1 MHQRLVGTHP
11 AFFARMH
18 TDIIETE
25 DPALLRR
32 RARGAITRVEVVR
45 RVARVVDYL
54 FGVLYGLLA
63 VRFALD
69 VLRAPRDVGFVV
81 FIRELT
87 NVFYAPF
94 SGIVPTNT
102 VDGVPVV
109 WSLVVAAV
117 AYAMLHAIVRALL
130 RLLARG

>member
-1 MHQRLVGTHP
+1 
-11 AFFARMH
+11 MH